1 MNRQD
6 NVKKQIAVL
15 GAGAW
20 VRDQYA
26 PALKPYCE
34 AGGCELFIVYDSRYG
49 GATYNDAIAKNV
61 RGFERWGAICLDIA
75 NLDAQEK
82 VERLEPLAVFVVTP
96 DATHCDMVEDW
107 LDRADSIIVEK
118 PFDVDH
124 KRIREL
130 RANIDRYSCT
140 VRGFDHYLVRANQ
153 FAKGRDRLAVD
164 RHLEWTLK
172 SFTLHMLEADD
183 RRLVGRQ
190 ASLRSGM
197 VLDMG
202 VHGIALLSAFGDPV
216 TIQLRGVKAG
226 VYEPNK
232 GITTSGRELL
242 PSGMETFAEIR
253 FDFTSIYGEAATGIV
268 RVGKCVGE
276 RDEKYVEI
284 VGGKDGNRKIR
295 LDMQSLLVDF
305 SGGGVEGP
313 ITSLFCNPVHL
324 LVREVIG
331 ERANKTLALFTPAE
345 AERIIEAVN
354 DWRDPIIARV
364 RKGGELDPYPGGES
378 LDTILKFLQPLE
390 L

>member
-1 MNRQD
+1 M
-6 NVKKQIAVL
+6 
-15 GAGAW
+15 
-20 VRDQYA
+20 
-26 PALKPYCE
+26 
-34 AGGCELFIVYDSRYG
+34 
-49 GATYNDAIAKNV
+49 T
-61 RGFERWGAICLDIA
+61 CLDIA
-75 NLDAQEK
+75 DPDAQDK
-82 VERLEPLAVFVVTP
+82 VEKLEPQAVFVVTP

-107 LDRADSIIVEK
+107 LDRSDSIIVEK

-130 RANIDRYSCT
+130 RANIDRSSCT

-164 RHLEWTLK
+164 RHLERTLK
-172 SFTLHMLEADD
+172 SFTFHMLEAGD

-190 ASLRSGM
+190 ASLQSGM

-202 VHGIALLSAFGDPV
+202 VHGIALLSAFGDPA

-242 PSGMETFAEIR
+242 SSGMETFAEIR
-253 FDFTSIYGEAATGIV
+253 FDFTSIYGEAAIGIV

-295 LDMQSLLVDF
+295 LDMQSFIVDF
-305 SGGGVEGP
+305 SDGGVEGP

-331 ERANKTLALFTPAE
+331 ERASETLALFTPAE

-354 DWRDPIIARV
+354 GWREPILARV
-364 RKGGELDPYPGGES
+364 RRGEELDPYPAGES
-378 LDTILKFLQPLE
+378 LDTILKILQPLE
-390 L
+390 LR